1 MTDDMPF
8 IFVKGKR
15 SGTMSTLRQLFAHS
29 DDAVRL
35 VATRN
40 AIRRQH
46 YKKWLTVSVHTTLAF
61 RFLQRSV
68 SAWILVQSIV
78 TQDVM
83 TKVTHT
89 SEEYKDRRS
98 SGMRNLQAA
107 RRS

>member
-1 MTDDMPF
+1 
-8 IFVKGKR
+8 
-15 SGTMSTLRQLFAHS
+15 
-29 DDAVRL
+29 
-35 VATRN
+35 
-40 AIRRQH
+40 
-46 YKKWLTVSVHTTLAF
+46 
-61 RFLQRSV
+61 
-68 SAWILVQSIV
+68 LVQSIV